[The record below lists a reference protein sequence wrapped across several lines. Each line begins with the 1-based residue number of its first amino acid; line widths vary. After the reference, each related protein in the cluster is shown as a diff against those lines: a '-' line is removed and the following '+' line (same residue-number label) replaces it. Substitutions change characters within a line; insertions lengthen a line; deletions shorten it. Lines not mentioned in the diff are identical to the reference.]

1 MSTLETLIERNH
13 DFAEQHFT
21 SGLSLKPALRTIVIS
36 CADPRVDPAHVLGL
50 EQGEALVLRN
60 IGGRITPS
68 TLQAIGMLQTIAQV
82 EGIFPNGLF
91 NLIVLQHTDCGI
103 TRLEGKTEMLAGY
116 FGIDPAAVASKAI
129 SAPHTA
135 VGIDVAT
142 LKALSVLPKAWLIS
156 GLVYDVATGKV
167 EVVVP
172 PDAVESAGSL
182 ESSGRV

>member
-13 DFAEQHFT
+13 NFADQHFT
-21 SGLSLKPALRTIVIS
+21 SGLPLMPTLRALVIS

-91 NLIVLQHTDCGI
+91 NLIVLHHTDCGI

-116 FGIDPAAVASKAI
+116 FGIDPATVASKAV
-129 SAPHTA
+129 SDPHA
-135 VGIDVAT
+135 AYAIDVAT
-142 LKALSVLPKAWLIS
+142 LNALSVLPKRSLFSVQSYYAHT
-156 GLVYDVATGKV
+156 ATMTTLLAPYGH
-167 EVVVP
+167 
-172 PDAVESAGSL
+172 
-182 ESSGRV
+182 

>member
-21 SGLSLKPALRTIVIS
+21 ADLPLMPTLRTMVIS
-36 CADPRVDPAHVLGL
+36 CMDPRVDPAHLLGL

-68 TLQAIGMLQTIAQV
+68 TLQAMGMLQTIAQV
-82 EGIFPNGLF
+82 EGINPNGPF
-91 NLIVLQHTDCGI
+91 DLIVLHHTDCGI

-116 FGIDPAAVASKAI
+116 FGIDPATVASKAV
-129 SAPHTA
+129 SDPHAA
-135 VGIDVAT
+135 VAIDVAT
-142 LKALSVLPKAWLIS
+142 LKALSVLPKGWLIS

-167 EVVVP
+167 EVVVA
-172 PDAVESAGSL
+172 PDAAESAA
-182 ESSGRV
+182 VA

>member
-21 SGLSLKPALRTIVIS
+21 SGLSLRPSLRTMVIS

-68 TLQAIGMLQTIAQV
+68 TLQAMGMLQTIAQV
-82 EGIFPNGLF
+82 EGIYPNGPF
-91 NLIVLQHTDCGI
+91 NLIVLHHTDCGI
-103 TRLEGKTEMLAGY
+103 TRLEGQTEMLAGY

-129 SAPHTA
+129 SDPHTA

-142 LKALSVLPKAWLIS
+142 LKALSVLPKTWLIS

-167 EVVVP
+167 EVVMP
-172 PDAVESAGSL
+172 PDAVESAAIA
-182 ESSGRV
+182 